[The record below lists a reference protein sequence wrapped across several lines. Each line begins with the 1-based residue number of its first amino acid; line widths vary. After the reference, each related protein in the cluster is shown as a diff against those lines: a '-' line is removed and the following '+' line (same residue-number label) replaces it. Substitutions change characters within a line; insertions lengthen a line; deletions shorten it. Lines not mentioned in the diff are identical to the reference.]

1 MNTLKIIKIVILL
14 LFIFVPNSVGKDNDL
29 YDISNELMCPVCQG
43 QTVAE
48 SNSGLAI
55 SMREVVKKK
64 LDQGQKK
71 EEILQYFVGIYGDTI
86 LAKPPT
92 SGFGIILY
100 IIPISFFLFSV
111 LFWIY
116 RFKK

>member
-14 LFIFVPNSVGKDNDL
+14 LFIFVPDSIGKDNDL

-71 EEILQYFVGIYGDTI
+71 KKFYSIL
-86 LAKPPT
+86 
-92 SGFGIILY
+92 
-100 IIPISFFLFSV
+100 
-111 LFWIY
+111 
-116 RFKK
+116 